1 METKLHISLVA
12 LKALM
17 LKTPTT
23 IVKKTKTT
31 SDVGP
36 IICVSSPNARKTQVR
51 LDVTIKWKAQK
62 WAKINV
68 PPNGSPC
75 HVPNP
80 NKMIMKSPCQK
91 AWKKI

>member
-1 METKLHISLVA
+1 
-12 LKALM
+12 
-17 LKTPTT
+17 
-23 IVKKTKTT
+23 
-31 SDVGP
+31 VGP